1 MLYMDD
7 IIDNLKKEQEYIEY
21 EYDLND
27 ICNKYNEDDLLL
39 YETGNRMS
47 GKGGIFFIRKDGK
60 NKIIYVD
67 EENELLYKYFPIAMN
82 LEYKHDNNYENEKYN
97 YIFTG
102 FGGKLYIDKRIY
114 DKYYKNAKEL
124 SDKYNMPFENNTFN
138 EQFIHGYWLTIA
150 REMFR

>member
-1 MLYMDD
+1 
-7 IIDNLKKEQEYIEY
+7 
-21 EYDLND
+21 
-27 ICNKYNEDDLLL
+27 
-39 YETGNRMS
+39 
-47 GKGGIFFIRKDGK
+47 
-60 NKIIYVD
+60 
-67 EENELLYKYFPIAMN
+67 MN

-114 DKYYKNAKEL
+114 DEYYKNAKEL
-124 SDKYNMPFENNTFN
+124 ANKYNMPFENNTFN